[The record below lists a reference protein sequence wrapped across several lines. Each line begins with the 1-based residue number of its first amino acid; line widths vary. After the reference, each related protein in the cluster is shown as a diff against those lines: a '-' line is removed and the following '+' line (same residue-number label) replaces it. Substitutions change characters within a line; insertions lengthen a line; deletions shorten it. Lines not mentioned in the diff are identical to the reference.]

1 MAKKDPA
8 SKNDLA
14 RTMRIEL
21 DDGEQKVREN
31 GDTVKIVLPDQGVGT
46 TSFQQNVKA
55 MADRHSYTNDYQRL
69 LQSVYDA
76 VLITDAHG
84 VVREFNRR
92 AVTFFRYS
100 EDDLHGI
107 HVPRLIYGADDA
119 VIGTIRKN
127 LIEHRYTLIEG
138 TCWRRDGS
146 TFPSEIA
153 VNRLDTEQ
161 EGRLCFFV
169 RDISVRKRAQ
179 DALEEAIQKLEQ
191 HDRNRSQFI
200 SNVSHEL
207 RTPLTS
213 MIYAISNMLRGVT
226 GPLSED
232 QSRYLD
238 MMLGDSRRLL
248 ATVNDILDLRKIENQ
263 TLTLV
268 KTRMPFGRLVQGSAY
283 SLQVQAEQK
292 GIHLEVA
299 PSEKLWFVNC
309 DAQKI
314 ERVVL
319 NLVGN
324 ALKFTAKG
332 GHVWVRLMDDPEQKG
347 FVRVIVDDEG
357 VGIPKE
363 DVSHVTER
371 YYTVG
376 DQPSGSGLGLAIS
389 KEIVA
394 MHDGSLHVESPPPG
408 QTQGT
413 RIWFRLPVVD
423 APSVLVVDDESDV
436 CKKMTR
442 QIGRQGYHMLC
453 AASGAEALQ
462 RVDHDAPDVIILDMG
477 LPDMEGSEVIIR
489 LKGDPSTGRIPIV
502 AVTGAPLG
510 RNKED
515 ILRNFGVNIISKP
528 WNETE
533 LLDGIV
539 NAFLVGLPISQ
550 RV

>member
-1 MAKKDPA
+1 MAEQYSDKG
-8 SKNDLA
+8 DLS

-21 DDGEQKVREN
+21 DDREKKVHQN
-31 GDTVKIVLPDQGVGT
+31 GDTVKIVLSDQGIGT
-46 TSFQQNVKA
+46 TSFKQNIQATAERNTYV
-55 MADRHSYTNDYQRL
+55 SDYQRL

-76 VLITDAHG
+76 VLITDANG
-84 VVREFNRR
+84 VVREFNHR

-100 EDDLHGI
+100 AEELLGLR
-107 HVPRLIYGADDA
+107 VPRLIAGADDA

-127 LIEHRYTLIEG
+127 LIEHRYTLMEG
-138 TCWRRDGS
+138 TCRRRDGS
-146 TFPSEIA
+146 SFPSEIA
-153 VNRLDTEQ
+153 VNRLDTDQ

-179 DALEEAIQKLEQ
+179 DALEEAILKLEQ

-213 MIYAISNMLRGVT
+213 MIYAINNMLRGVT
-226 GPLSED
+226 GPLTDD
-232 QSRYLD
+232 QSRYLE
-238 MMLGDSRRLL
+238 MLLGDSRRLL

-268 KTRMPFGRLVQGSAY
+268 KTRMPFGRLVQNSAA
-283 SLQVQAEQK
+283 SLQVQADQK
-292 GIHLEVA
+292 GIHLEIA
-299 PSEKLWFVNC
+299 PSKKLWFVNC

-319 NLVGN
+319 NLIGN

-332 GHVWVRLMDDPEQKG
+332 GHIWVRLMEDPDAESH
-347 FVRVIVDDEG
+347 VRVIVDDDG
-357 VGIPKE
+357 VGIPAQ
-363 DVSHVTER
+363 DLDRVTER

-389 KEIVA
+389 KEIVQ
-394 MHDGSLHVESPPPG
+394 MHAGSLHVQSPPDG
-408 QTQGT
+408 YERGT
-413 RIWFRLPVVD
+413 RIWFRLPVAS
-423 APSVLVVDDESDV
+423 APCVLVVDDEPDI
-436 CKKMTR
+436 CKKLSK
-442 QIGRQGYHMLC
+442 QIGEQGYRVIC
-453 AASGAEALQ
+453 AASGEEALK
-462 RVDHDAPDVIILDMG
+462 RVYEDAPDVVVLDMR
-477 LPDMEGSEVIIR
+477 LPDLEGSEVIIR
-489 LKGDPSTGRIPIV
+489 LKADPATGRIPIL
-502 AVTGAPLG
+502 AMTGAPLG

-539 NAFLVGLPISQ
+539 NAFLGGLPFAQ
-550 RV
+550 RT

>member
-1 MAKKDPA
+1 MPKEKKNI
-8 SKNDLA
+8 SDLA

-21 DDGEQKVREN
+21 NDREHKIRQN
-31 GDTVKIVLPDQGVGT
+31 GDTVKILLPDQCIGT
-46 TSFQQNVKA
+46 TSFQQNLQETA
-55 MADRHSYTNDYQRL
+55 GQSPYSSDYQRL

-76 VLITDAHG
+76 VLITDAEG
-84 VVREFNRR
+84 IVREFNHR
-92 AVTFFRYS
+92 AETFFRYS
-100 EDDLHGI
+100 ATELHGMR
-107 HVPRLIYGADDA
+107 VPRLIAGADDA

-138 TCWRRDGS
+138 TCRRQDGS
-146 TFPSEIA
+146 SFPSEIA

-179 DALEEAIQKLEQ
+179 DALEEAILKLEQ

-213 MIYAISNMLRGVT
+213 MIYAINNMLRGVT
-226 GPLSED
+226 GALTDD
-232 QSRYLD
+232 QTRYLE
-238 MMLGDSRRLL
+238 MLLGDSRRLL
-248 ATVNDILDLRKIENQ
+248 VTVNDILDLRKIENQ

-268 KTRMPFGRLVQGSAY
+268 KARMPFGRLVQGSAY

-292 GIHLEVA
+292 GITLDVITD
-299 PSEKLWFVNC
+299 EKLWFVNC

-324 ALKFTAKG
+324 ALKFTAEG
-332 GHVWVRLMDDPEQKG
+332 GHIWVRLKEDPELPDH
-347 FVRVIVDDEG
+347 VRVTVDDDG
-357 VGIPKE
+357 VGIPAK
-363 DVSHVTER
+363 DLARVTER

-389 KEIVA
+389 KEIIQL
-394 MHDGSLHVESPPPG
+394 HSGSLHVESPPPG
-408 QTQGT
+408 LNQGT
-413 RIWFRLPVVD
+413 RIWFRLPV
-423 APSVLVVDDESDV
+423 APAPAVLIVDDESGI
-436 CKKMTR
+436 CQKLSR
-442 QIGRQGYHMLC
+442 QVSRQGYRVLC
-453 AASGAEALQ
+453 AATGEDALRRIDQ
-462 RVDHDAPDVIILDMG
+462 DVPDVIVLDMS

-489 LKGDPSTGRIPIV
+489 LKGDAATGRIPIL
-502 AVTGAPLG
+502 AMTGAPLG

-515 ILRNFGVNIISKP
+515 ILRNFGINIISKP

-539 NAFLVGLPISQ
+539 NAFLGGLPFAQ
-550 RV
+550 RA

>member
-1 MAKKDPA
+1 MATNDTDKK
-8 SKNDLA
+8 DLA

-21 DDGEQKVREN
+21 DDLEHKVRQN
-31 GDTVKIVLPDQGVGT
+31 GDTVKIVLSDQGIGT
-46 TSFQQNVKA
+46 TSFQQNMQA
-55 MADRHSYTNDYQRL
+55 MAERRMYANDYQRL

-84 VVREFNRR
+84 IVREFNHR
-92 AVTFFRYS
+92 AVTFFRYA
-100 EDDLHGI
+100 EDELLGMR
-107 HVPRLIYGADDA
+107 VPRLIAGADDA

-138 TCWRRDGS
+138 TCRRRDGS
-146 TFPSEIA
+146 SFPSEIA

-179 DALEEAIQKLEQ
+179 DALEEAILKLEQ

-213 MIYAISNMLRGVT
+213 MIYAINNMLRGVT

-232 QSRYLD
+232 QSRYLE
-238 MMLGDSRRLL
+238 MLLGDSRRLL

-268 KTRMPFGRLVQGSAY
+268 KTRMPFGRLVQNSAS

-292 GIHLEVA
+292 GIQLEIS

-319 NLVGN
+319 NLIGN
-324 ALKFTAKG
+324 ALKFTAEG
-332 GHVWVRLMDDPEQKG
+332 GHVWVRLMEDPDVQG
-347 FVRVIVDDEG
+347 HVRVIVDDDG
-357 VGIPKE
+357 VGIPAKDIE
-363 DVSHVTER
+363 RVTER

-389 KEIVA
+389 KEIVQ
-394 MHDGSLHVESPPPG
+394 MHAGTLHVESPPSG
-408 QTQGT
+408 YGRGT
-413 RIWFRLPVVD
+413 RIWFRLPVAP
-423 APSVLVVDDESDV
+423 APSVLVVDDEPDI
-436 CKKMTR
+436 CKKLSQ
-442 QIGRQGYHMLC
+442 QIAEQGYRVLC
-453 AASGAEALQ
+453 AASGEAALQ
-462 RVDHDAPDVIILDMG
+462 SIDLDAPDVVVLDMR

-489 LKGDPSTGRIPIV
+489 LKADPATGRIPIL
-502 AVTGAPLG
+502 AMTGAPLG

-539 NAFLVGLPISQ
+539 NAFLGSFPLSQ